1 MPLALEEADAGI
13 DAQPQ
18 TETHMPAGL
27 GLADQPGQ
35 QGVGAAGHG
44 PLPPEGE
51 HVESRGQGGV
61 IAHGKGLKA
70 VVLPVAGGPELHV
83 GMGAHIAFQMAE
95 DVHRAGLERLAAQK
109 VLHQRGVI
117 RLPGLAHHLHLAQ
130 GAALHVAQLLP
141 RQGAVLAQQGQ
152 LKIPVG
158 IRRARAGILR
168 GTRGAHRGQDGDL
181 AHLRQGKGRI
191 HSGIHTQL
199 HALRRGGLG
208 ALAHAHG
215 LQTGGGIRG
224 LLHSGGGRFQIRPSG
239 KGLQHGRVVGHQYQM
254 PFQQIGGKTGAGE
267 RTGTGHGR
275 HIVQQLFRDHGLGRE
290 MLQSL

>member
-13 DAQPQ
+13 DAQAKA
-18 TETHMPAGL
+18 EASVPAGL

-44 PLPPEGE
+44 ILPPEGE
-51 HVESRGQGGV
+51 HVEGRGQGGV
-61 IAHGKGLKA
+61 IAHGKGLEA

-83 GMGAHIAFQMAE
+83 GMGARIAFQMAE
-95 DVHRAGLERLAAQK
+95 NMHRAGLERLAAQK
-109 VLHQRGVI
+109 VLHQRGVVG
-117 RLPGLAHHLHLAQ
+117 LPGLAHPLHLAQ

-152 LKIPVG
+152 VDIPVG
-158 IRRARAGILR
+158 VRHARDGILR
-168 GTRGAHRGQDGDL
+168 GPCGPHRGQDGDP
-181 AHLRQGKGRI
+181 AHFRQGKGRI
-191 HSGIHTQL
+191 HSGIHTQP

-215 LQTGGGIRG
+215 LQTGGRIRG
-224 LLHSGGGRFQIRPSG
+224 LPDPGGGRFQIRPSG
-239 KGLQHGRVVGHQYQM
+239 KGLQHGRVIGHQHQM
-254 PFQQIGGKTGAGE
+254 PFQQIGGETGAGQ
-267 RTGTGHGR
+267 RPGTGHGR

-290 MLQSL
+290 MLQSQ